1 MLYPLFISINVLLRY
16 GLDLETRETDKM
28 YYKIR
33 NDVLFRKYQGHGYIT
48 DNSEYGYRMLNDSRR
63 YLGEK
68 YVSASGAV
76 MLSMLSKS
84 PRSIDDVIGE
94 LSQIFTGVE
103 YETLKQDTVEFFDVF
118 GEEGFLSWGGTTDT
132 CTDQFVENT
141 LRPSGGNQVHDGI
154 MRNDCTG
161 GEINPNEFL
170 RSIHIEIAD
179 ACNERCVHCY
189 IPNER
194 KNNVID
200 STLFYRII
208 EEGRKMNIIHVTLS
222 GGEPLLHKDILGFL
236 KKCRQVEL
244 SVNVLSNL
252 TLLTNEIISEMKKNL
267 LLSVQVS
274 LYSMDAAVHDSITKL
289 NGSFEKTKAGILRLC
304 DEGIPVQISCPIIKQ
319 NKDSYIDVLHWGWA
333 HNIAV
338 ATEPVIFAAY
348 DHSGCNLENRLSI
361 EEVDDV
367 LTVQMQE
374 GYAESIRKIARDKEK
389 LTGNDPI
396 CSVCRYSFCV
406 MANGKVFPCAGWQ
419 NYVIGDLNHQALQ
432 EIWETS
438 EKIEELRQ
446 IKRSRFSKCV
456 DCKDRG
462 YCTVCMMWNSNEN
475 PDGDPFRIN
484 EYRCNVAA
492 ITHSKVDGILQ
503 EAYLAKE

>member
-1 MLYPLFISINVLLRY
+1 
-16 GLDLETRETDKM
+16 M

-33 NDVLFRKYQGHGYIT
+33 NDVLFRKYQGHGYIA
-48 DNSEYGYRMLNDSRR
+48 DNSEYGYRMLNDNRK

-68 YVSASGAV
+68 YVSSSGAI

-84 PRSIDDVIGE
+84 PRSIDDVVEE

-103 YETLKQDTVEFFDVF
+103 YEMLKQDTAEFFDLFVD
-118 GEEGFLSWGGTTDT
+118 EGFLSRGEAIDT
-132 CTDQFVENT
+132 CTDQFIENT
-141 LRPSGGNQVHDGI
+141 PKLSGCDQIQEGI
-154 MRNDCTG
+154 VKNNCTG
-161 GEINPNEFL
+161 GDISPNEFL

-179 ACNERCVHCY
+179 ACNERCIHCY

-200 STLFYRII
+200 SALFYRII

-236 KKCRQVEL
+236 KRCRKLEL
-244 SVNVLSNL
+244 SVNILSNL
-252 TLLTNEIISEMKKNL
+252 TLLTDDIISEMKKNS

-274 LYSMDAAVHDSITKL
+274 LYSMDAVVHDSITKL
-289 NGSFEKTKAGILRLC
+289 NGSFEKTKNGILRLC

-374 GYAESIRKIARDKEK
+374 GYAESICKTAKDKEK
-389 LTGNDPI
+389 LTENDPI

-406 MANGKVFPCAGWQ
+406 MASGKVFPCAGWQ
-419 NYVIGDLNHQALQ
+419 NNVIGDLNRQTVQ
-432 EIWETS
+432 EVWETS
-438 EKIEELRQ
+438 DKIKELRQ
-446 IKRSRFSKCV
+446 IKWSRFSQCV

-475 PDGDPFRIN
+475 SDGDPFRIN
-484 EYRCNVAA
+484 EHRCNVAA
-492 ITHSKVDGILQ
+492 ITHRKVDSVLQ
-503 EAYLAKE
+503 ETYPAEE

>member
-1 MLYPLFISINVLLRY
+1 
-16 GLDLETRETDKM
+16 M

-33 NDVLFRKYQGHGYIT
+33 NDVLFRKYQGHGYIA
-48 DNSEYGYRMLNDSRR
+48 DNSEYGYRMLNDNRR

-68 YVSASGAV
+68 YISASGAV
-76 MLSMLSKS
+76 MLNMLSKS
-84 PRSIDDVIGE
+84 PRSIDDVVRE
-94 LSQIFTGVE
+94 LSKIFTGVE
-103 YETLKQDTVEFFDVF
+103 YEILKKDTVEFFDFFVD
-118 GEEGFLSWGGTTDT
+118 EGFLSRGDTIDT
-132 CTDQFVENT
+132 CTDQLVENT
-141 LRPSGGNQVHDGI
+141 PRPSGGEQIQDGF

-161 GEINPNEFL
+161 GEISPNEFL

-200 STLFYRII
+200 SALFYRII

-236 KKCRQVEL
+236 KKCRELEL

-252 TLLTNEIISEMKKNL
+252 TLLTDDIISEMKKNP
-267 LLSVQVS
+267 LLSVQAS

-289 NGSFEKTKAGILRLC
+289 SGSFEKTKAGILRLC
-304 DEGIPVQISCPIIKQ
+304 NEGIPVQISCPIMKQ
-319 NKDSYIDVLHWGWA
+319 NKDSYVDVLHWGWA

-361 EEVDDV
+361 EEIDDV

-374 GYAESIRKIARDKEK
+374 GYAESIHKIAKDKEK

-419 NYVIGDLNHQALQ
+419 NNVIGDLNHQTIQ
-432 EIWETS
+432 EIWENS
-438 EKIEELRQ
+438 EKIKELRQ
-446 IKRSRFSKCV
+446 IKRLHFSQCV

-492 ITHSKVDGILQ
+492 ITHNKVYRILQ
-503 EAYLAKE
+503 ETHSAEE

>member
-1 MLYPLFISINVLLRY
+1 
-16 GLDLETRETDKM
+16 M

-33 NDVLFRKYQGHGYIT
+33 DDVLFRKYQGHGYIA
-48 DNSEYGYRMLNDSRR
+48 DNSEYGYRMLNDTRR
-63 YLGEK
+63 HLGEK

-76 MLSMLSKS
+76 MLSVLSKS
-84 PRSIDDVIGE
+84 PRSIDDVVRE
-94 LSQIFTGVE
+94 LSQIFIGVE
-103 YETLKQDTVEFFDVF
+103 YETLKRDTGEFFDWFV
-118 GEEGFLSWGGTTDT
+118 GEGFLSCGETIED
-132 CTDQFVENT
+132 CKDQFGETVSK
-141 LRPSGGNQVHDGI
+141 LDGCEQI
-154 MRNDCTG
+154 QDGVVTSDCTG
-161 GEINPNEFL
+161 GEISPNEFL

-179 ACNERCVHCY
+179 ACNERCIHCY
-189 IPNER
+189 IPNEH
-194 KNNVID
+194 KNHMID
-200 STLFYRII
+200 SDLFYRII

-236 KKCRQVEL
+236 KKCRKLEL

-252 TLLTNEIISEMKKNL
+252 TLLTDEIVSEMKKNV

-274 LYSMDAAVHDSITKL
+274 LYSMEATVHDSITKL

-319 NKDSYIDVLHWGWA
+319 NKDSYVDVLHWGWE

-338 ATEPVIFAAY
+338 ATEPMIFAAY
-348 DHSGCNLENRLSI
+348 DHSGYNLENRLSI
-361 EEVDDV
+361 EEISDV

-374 GYAESIRKIARDKEK
+374 GFAESICKTAMEKEK
-389 LTGNDPI
+389 LTGHDSI

-406 MANGKVFPCAGWQ
+406 TASGKVFPCAGWQ
-419 NYVIGDLNHQALQ
+419 NNVIGDLNHQAVQ

-438 EKIEELRQ
+438 EKIKGLRQ
-446 IKRSRFSKCV
+446 IKRSHFSQCV

-475 PDGDPFRIN
+475 SDGNPFRIN

-492 ITHSKVDGILQ
+492 ITHSIVDRSLQ
-503 EAYLAKE
+503 KTYPTE

>member
-1 MLYPLFISINVLLRY
+1 MFV
-16 GLDLETRETDKM
+16 D
-28 YYKIR
+28 
-33 NDVLFRKYQGHGYIT
+33 
-48 DNSEYGYRMLNDSRR
+48 
-63 YLGEK
+63 
-68 YVSASGAV
+68 
-76 MLSMLSKS
+76 
-84 PRSIDDVIGE
+84 
-94 LSQIFTGVE
+94 
-103 YETLKQDTVEFFDVF
+103 
-118 GEEGFLSWGGTTDT
+118 EGFLSRGEAIDT
-132 CTDQFVENT
+132 CTDQFIENT
-141 LRPSGGNQVHDGI
+141 PKLRGCDQIQEGI
-154 MRNDCTG
+154 VKNDCTDG
-161 GEINPNEFL
+161 DISPNEFL

-179 ACNERCVHCY
+179 ACNERCIHCY

-200 STLFYRII
+200 SALFYRII

-236 KKCRQVEL
+236 KRCRKLEL
-244 SVNVLSNL
+244 SVNILSNL
-252 TLLTNEIISEMKKNL
+252 TLLTDDIISEMKKNS

-274 LYSMDAAVHDSITKL
+274 LYSMDAVVHDSITKL
-289 NGSFEKTKAGILRLC
+289 NGSFEKTKNGILRLC

-374 GYAESIRKIARDKEK
+374 GYAESIRKTAKDKEK
-389 LTGNDPI
+389 LTENDPI

-406 MANGKVFPCAGWQ
+406 MASGKVFPCAGWQ
-419 NYVIGDLNHQALQ
+419 NNVIGDLNRQTVQ
-432 EIWETS
+432 EVWETS
-438 EKIEELRQ
+438 DKIKELRQ
-446 IKRSRFSKCV
+446 IKWSRFSQCV

-475 PDGDPFRIN
+475 SDGDPFRIN
-484 EYRCNVAA
+484 EHRCNVAA
-492 ITHSKVDGILQ
+492 ITHRKVDSVLQ
-503 EAYLAKE
+503 ETYPAEE

>member
-1 MLYPLFISINVLLRY
+1 
-16 GLDLETRETDKM
+16 M

-33 NDVLFRKYQGHGYIT
+33 NDVLFRKYQGHGYIA
-48 DNSEYGYRMLNDSRR
+48 DNSEYGYRMLNDNRQ

-68 YVSASGAV
+68 YVSASGAI

-84 PRSIDDVIGE
+84 PRSIDDVVEE

-103 YETLKQDTVEFFDVF
+103 YEMLKQDTAEFFDLFVD
-118 GEEGFLSWGGTTDT
+118 EGFLSRGEAIDT
-132 CTDQFVENT
+132 CTDQFIENAPK
-141 LRPSGGNQVHDGI
+141 LSGCDQIQEGI
-154 MRNDCTG
+154 VKNDCTG
-161 GEINPNEFL
+161 GDISPNEFR

-179 ACNERCVHCY
+179 ACNERCIHCY

-200 STLFYRII
+200 SALFYRII

-236 KKCRQVEL
+236 KRCRKLEL
-244 SVNVLSNL
+244 SVNILSNL
-252 TLLTNEIISEMKKNL
+252 TLLTDDIISEMKKNS

-274 LYSMDAAVHDSITKL
+274 LYSMDAVVHDSITKL
-289 NGSFEKTKAGILRLC
+289 NGSFEKTKNGILRLC

-374 GYAESIRKIARDKEK
+374 GYAESIRKTAKDKEK
-389 LTGNDPI
+389 LTENDPI

-406 MANGKVFPCAGWQ
+406 MASGKVFPCAGWQ
-419 NYVIGDLNHQALQ
+419 NNVIGDLNRQTVQ
-432 EIWETS
+432 EVWETS
-438 EKIEELRQ
+438 DKIKELRQ
-446 IKRSRFSKCV
+446 IKWSRFSQCV

-475 PDGDPFRIN
+475 SDGDPFRIN
-484 EYRCNVAA
+484 EHRCNVAA
-492 ITHSKVDGILQ
+492 ITHRKVDSVLQ
-503 EAYLAKE
+503 ETYPAEE

>member
-1 MLYPLFISINVLLRY
+1 
-16 GLDLETRETDKM
+16 M

-33 NDVLFRKYQGHGYIT
+33 DDVLFRKYQGHGYIA
-48 DNSEYGYRMLNDSRR
+48 DNSEYGYRMLNDTRR
-63 YLGEK
+63 HLGEK

-76 MLSMLSKS
+76 MLSVLSKS
-84 PRSIDDVIGE
+84 PRSIDDVVRE
-94 LSQIFTGVE
+94 LSQIFIGVE
-103 YETLKQDTVEFFDVF
+103 YETLKRDTGEFFDLFV
-118 GEEGFLSWGGTTDT
+118 GEGFLSCGETIED
-132 CTDQFVENT
+132 CKDQFGETVSK
-141 LRPSGGNQVHDGI
+141 LDGCEQI
-154 MRNDCTG
+154 QDGVVTSDCTG
-161 GEINPNEFL
+161 GEISPNEFL

-179 ACNERCVHCY
+179 ACNERCIHCY
-189 IPNER
+189 IPNEH
-194 KNNVID
+194 KNHMID
-200 STLFYRII
+200 SDLFYRII

-236 KKCRQVEL
+236 KKCRKLEL

-252 TLLTNEIISEMKKNL
+252 TLLTDEIVSEMKKNV

-274 LYSMDAAVHDSITKL
+274 LYSMEATVHDSITKL

-319 NKDSYIDVLHWGWA
+319 NKDSYVDVLHWGWE

-338 ATEPVIFAAY
+338 ATEPMIFAAY
-348 DHSGCNLENRLSI
+348 DHSGYNLENRLSI
-361 EEVDDV
+361 EEISDV

-374 GYAESIRKIARDKEK
+374 GFAESICKTAMEKEK
-389 LTGNDPI
+389 LTGHDSI

-406 MANGKVFPCAGWQ
+406 TASGKVFPCAGWQ
-419 NYVIGDLNHQALQ
+419 NNVIGDLNHQAVQ

-438 EKIEELRQ
+438 EKIKGLRQ
-446 IKRSRFSKCV
+446 IKRSHFSQCV

-475 PDGDPFRIN
+475 SDGNPFRIN

-492 ITHSKVDGILQ
+492 ITHSIVDRSLQ
-503 EAYLAKE
+503 KTYPTE

>member
-1 MLYPLFISINVLLRY
+1 
-16 GLDLETRETDKM
+16 M

-33 NDVLFRKYQGHGYIT
+33 DDVLFRKYQGHGYIT
-48 DNSEYGYRMLNDSRR
+48 DNSEYGYRMLDDIHR

-76 MLSMLSKS
+76 MLSMLSKL
-84 PRSIDDVIGE
+84 PRSIEDIVRE
-94 LSQIFTGVE
+94 LSQIFIGIE
-103 YETLKQDTVEFFDVF
+103 YETLKQDTEEFFDLFVD
-118 GEEGFLSWGGTTDT
+118 EGFLSCGETIEA
-132 CTDQFVENT
+132 CTDQFLETV
-141 LRPSGGNQVHDGI
+141 SKFSDCGQIQDGI
-154 MRNDCTG
+154 VTNDCIG
-161 GEINPNEFL
+161 GKINPNEFL

-179 ACNERCVHCY
+179 ACNERCIHCY
-189 IPNER
+189 IPNEH
-194 KNNVID
+194 KSHMID
-200 STLFYRII
+200 SALFYRII

-236 KKCRQVEL
+236 KTCRKLEL

-252 TLLTNEIISEMKKNL
+252 TLLTDDIISEMKKNA
-267 LLSVQVS
+267 LLSVQAS
-274 LYSMDAAVHDSITKL
+274 LYSMDATVHDSITKL
-289 NGSFEKTKAGILRLC
+289 NGSFEKTKDGILRLC
-304 DEGIPVQISCPIIKQ
+304 DEGIPVQISCPVIKQ

-338 ATEPVIFAAY
+338 VAEPMIFAAY
-348 DHSGCNLENRLSI
+348 DHSGCNLKNRLSV

-374 GYAESIRKIARDKEK
+374 GYAEAMCKMAKEKEK
-389 LTGNDPI
+389 LGGNDPI

-406 MANGKVFPCAGWQ
+406 TASGKVFPCAGWQ
-419 NYVIGDLNHQALQ
+419 NNVIGDLNYQTVR

-438 EKIEELRQ
+438 EKIQELRQ
-446 IKRSRFSKCV
+446 IKWSRFSQCV

-475 PDGDPFRIN
+475 SDGNPFRIN

-492 ITHSKVDGILQ
+492 ITHSKVERALQ
-503 EAYLAKE
+503 KTYPAE

>member
-1 MLYPLFISINVLLRY
+1 
-16 GLDLETRETDKM
+16 M

-33 NDVLFRKYQGHGYIT
+33 NDVLFRKYQGHGYIA
-48 DNSEYGYRMLNDSRR
+48 DNSEYGYRMLNDNHQ

-68 YVSASGAV
+68 YVSASGAI

-84 PRSIDDVIGE
+84 PRSIDDVVEE

-103 YETLKQDTVEFFDVF
+103 YEMLKQDTAEFFDLFVD
-118 GEEGFLSWGGTTDT
+118 EGFLSRGEAIDT
-132 CTDQFVENT
+132 CTDQFIENT
-141 LRPSGGNQVHDGI
+141 PKLRGCDQIQEGIVKNDYTDGDI
-154 MRNDCTG
+154 S
-161 GEINPNEFL
+161 PNEFL

-179 ACNERCVHCY
+179 ACNERCIHCY

-200 STLFYRII
+200 SALFYRII

-236 KKCRQVEL
+236 KRCRKLEL
-244 SVNVLSNL
+244 SVNILSNL
-252 TLLTNEIISEMKKNL
+252 TLLTDDIISEMKKNS

-274 LYSMDAAVHDSITKL
+274 LYSMDAVVHDSITKL
-289 NGSFEKTKAGILRLC
+289 NGSFEKTKNGILRLC

-374 GYAESIRKIARDKEK
+374 GYAESIRKTAKDKEK
-389 LTGNDPI
+389 LTENDPI

-406 MANGKVFPCAGWQ
+406 MASGKVFPCAGWQ
-419 NYVIGDLNHQALQ
+419 NNVIGDLNRQTVQ
-432 EIWETS
+432 EVWETS
-438 EKIEELRQ
+438 DKIKELRQ
-446 IKRSRFSKCV
+446 IKWSRFSQCV

-475 PDGDPFRIN
+475 SDGDPFRIN
-484 EYRCNVAA
+484 EHRCNVAA
-492 ITHSKVDGILQ
+492 ITHRKVDSVLQ
-503 EAYLAKE
+503 ETYPAEE

>member
-1 MLYPLFISINVLLRY
+1 
-16 GLDLETRETDKM
+16 M

-48 DNSEYGYRMLNDSRR
+48 DNSEYGYRMLNDARIHP
-63 YLGEK
+63 GEK

-84 PRSIDDVIGE
+84 PRAIDDIVGD

-103 YETLKQDTVEFFDVF
+103 YETLKQDTIEFFDWFVD
-118 GEEGFLSWGGTTDT
+118 EGFLSCGKTVDT
-132 CTDQFVENT
+132 CTDRFVADI
-141 LRPSGGNQVHDGI
+141 LRPDNRNPAQDG
-154 MRNDCTG
+154 MARSDCTG
-161 GEINPNEFL
+161 GEISPNDFL

-194 KNNVID
+194 KNNAID
-200 STLFYRII
+200 PALFYRLI

-236 KKCRQVEL
+236 KRCRELDL

-252 TLLTNEIISEMKKNL
+252 TLLTDDILSEMKKNP

-274 LYSMDAAVHDSITKL
+274 LYSMDATVHDSITKL
-289 NGSFEKTKAGILRLC
+289 SGSFEKTKAGILRLC
-304 DEGIPVQISCPIIKQ
+304 DENIPVQISCPIIKQ
-319 NKDSYIDVLHWGWA
+319 NKDTYVDVLHWGWD

-348 DHSGCNLENRLSI
+348 DHSGCNLANRLSI

-374 GYAESIRKIARDKEK
+374 GYAESLHKIAMDRES

-406 MANGKVFPCAGWQ
+406 TASGTVFPCAGWQ
-419 NYVIGDLNHQALQ
+419 NNVIGDLNHQTVQ
-432 EIWETS
+432 EIWETPA
-438 EKIEELRQ
+438 KIKELRQ
-446 IKRSRFSKCV
+446 VKRSRFLQCV

-475 PDGDPFRIN
+475 PDGAPFRIN
-484 EYRCNVAA
+484 QYRCNVAA
-492 ITHSKVDGILQ
+492 MTHRKVDKALQ
-503 EAYLAKE
+503 RISSAKITSR

>member
-1 MLYPLFISINVLLRY
+1 
-16 GLDLETRETDKM
+16 M

-33 NDVLFRKYQGHGYIT
+33 NDVLFRKYQGHGYIA
-48 DNSEYGYRMLNDSRR
+48 DNSEYGYRMLNDNRQ

-68 YVSASGAV
+68 YVSASGAI

-84 PRSIDDVIGE
+84 PRSIDDVVEE

-103 YETLKQDTVEFFDVF
+103 YEMLKQDTAEFFDLFVD
-118 GEEGFLSWGGTTDT
+118 EGFLSRGEAIDT
-132 CTDQFVENT
+132 CTDQFIENT
-141 LRPSGGNQVHDGI
+141 PKLRGCDQIQEGI
-154 MRNDCTG
+154 VKNDCTDG
-161 GEINPNEFL
+161 DISPNEFL

-179 ACNERCVHCY
+179 ACNERYIHCY

-200 STLFYRII
+200 SALFYRII

-236 KKCRQVEL
+236 KRCRKLEL
-244 SVNVLSNL
+244 SVNILSNL
-252 TLLTNEIISEMKKNL
+252 TLLTDDIISEMKKNS

-274 LYSMDAAVHDSITKL
+274 LYSMDAVVHDSITKL
-289 NGSFEKTKAGILRLC
+289 NGSFEKTKNGILRLC

-374 GYAESIRKIARDKEK
+374 GYAESIRKTAKDKEK
-389 LTGNDPI
+389 LTENDPI

-406 MANGKVFPCAGWQ
+406 MASGKVFPCAGWQ
-419 NYVIGDLNHQALQ
+419 NNVIGDLNRQTVQ
-432 EIWETS
+432 EVWETS
-438 EKIEELRQ
+438 DKIKELRQ
-446 IKRSRFSKCV
+446 IKWSRFSQCV

-475 PDGDPFRIN
+475 SDGDPFRIN
-484 EYRCNVAA
+484 EHRCNVAA
-492 ITHSKVDGILQ
+492 ITHRKVDSVLQ
-503 EAYLAKE
+503 ETYPAEE

>member
-1 MLYPLFISINVLLRY
+1 
-16 GLDLETRETDKM
+16 M

-33 NDVLFRKYQGHGYIT
+33 NDVLFRKYQGHGYIA
-48 DNSEYGYRMLNDSRR
+48 DNSEYGYRMLNDNRR
-63 YLGEK
+63 CLGEK
-68 YVSASGAV
+68 YVSASGAI

-84 PRSIDDVIGE
+84 PRLIDDVVRE

-103 YETLKQDTVEFFDVF
+103 YEMLKQDTTEFFDLFVD
-118 GEEGFLSWGGTTDT
+118 EGFLSCGETLDT

-141 LRPSGGNQVHDGI
+141 PRSSGGDQFQEGI
-154 MRNDCTG
+154 VRNDCTG
-161 GEINPNEFL
+161 VEISPNEFL

-179 ACNERCVHCY
+179 ACNERCIHCY
-189 IPNER
+189 IPNEC

-200 STLFYRII
+200 SALFYRII

-236 KKCRQVEL
+236 KKCRKLEL

-252 TLLTNEIISEMKKNL
+252 TLLTDDIISEMKKNL

-319 NKDSYIDVLHWGWA
+319 NKDSYVDVLHWGWA

-367 LTVQMQE
+367 LTMQMQE
-374 GYAESIRKIARDKEK
+374 GYAESIRKTAKNKEK

-406 MANGKVFPCAGWQ
+406 MASGKVFPCAGWQ
-419 NYVIGDLNHQALQ
+419 NNVIGDLNHQTVQ

-438 EKIEELRQ
+438 EKIKELRQ
-446 IKRSRFSKCV
+446 IKRSRFSQCV

-475 PDGDPFRIN
+475 SDGDPFRIN

-492 ITHSKVDGILQ
+492 ITHNKVDIILQ
-503 EAYLAKE
+503 ETYSAKE